1 MIFTGDYIRIKN
13 KEGYEGKVGKVL
25 GWRPLFEIELIDSKS
40 IIYCAENEVEK
51 ISKKEVEEILKPKI
65 QKDYINLVQNFQK
78 SEKIDSKIKETLIRL
93 KEFNEKYP
101 FRKNPKKI
109 EDLTSQDLFIG
120 ISNKMGKFFYWIV
133 YGLEGLGSLN
143 LYVQVYREAS
153 ISLETFKELLYTVV
167 DPKISLAEKV
177 DAPWENIKGMGL
189 DKHLAK
195 KIICSFNTNLI
206 PIFNTKHLEHYF
218 NNIIGRDKYPPDY
231 KLFTLGDRY
240 EFLMDNLLKVKN
252 NLYET
257 KSWENVKYST
267 FLYVSIPPPGKD
279 KGVH

>member
-1 MIFTGDYIRIKN
+1 MIIAGDYIRIKN

-25 GWRPLFEIELIDSKS
+25 GWRPLFEIELIDSKN

-65 QKDYINLVQNFQK
+65 QKDYINLVQNFHK
-78 SEKIDSKIKETLIRL
+78 SEKIDGKIKETLIRL

-101 FRKNPKKI
+101 FRKNLKKI
-109 EDLTSQDLFIG
+109 EDLMSQDLFIG
-120 ISNKMGKFFYWIV
+120 ISNKMGKFFHWIV

-143 LYVQVYREAS
+143 LYVQVYHEAS
-153 ISLETFKELLYTVV
+153 TSLETFKKLLYTVV
-167 DPKISLAEKV
+167 DPKRSLAKKV

-206 PIFNTKHLEHYF
+206 PIFNTEHL
-218 NNIIGRDKYPPDY
+218 NII
-231 KLFTLGDRY
+231 
-240 EFLMDNLLKVKN
+240 
-252 NLYET
+252 
-257 KSWENVKYST
+257 ST
-267 FLYVSIPPPGKD
+267 IL
-279 KGVH
+279 

>member
-1 MIFTGDYIRIKN
+1 MIITGDYIRIKN

-25 GWRPLFEIELIDSKS
+25 GWRPLFEIELIDSKN

-51 ISKKEVEEILKPKI
+51 IPKKEVEEILKPKI
-65 QKDYINLVQNFQK
+65 QKGYINLVQNFQK
-78 SEKIDSKIKETLIRL
+78 SGNIDSKIKDTSIKL

-101 FRKNPKKI
+101 FRKNPNRI

-120 ISNKMGKFFYWIV
+120 ISNKMGKFFHWIV

-143 LYVQVYREAS
+143 LRAQVYREAS
-153 ISLETFKELLYTVV
+153 NSLETFKELLYTVV
-167 DPKISLAEKV
+167 DPKKSLAEKV

-252 NLYET
+252 DLNET
-257 KSWENVKYST
+257 KRWEYVKYST
-267 FLYVSIPPPGKD
+267 FLYENMPPPGKE
-279 KGVH
+279 KGAH